1 MIKTINQMLK
11 KIIFIY
17 KKQEVKKSVFLNKKN
32 YFFHSKGSH
41 NKCRKKHD

>member
-17 KKQEVKKSVFLNKKN
+17 KKQEVKKSVF
-32 YFFHSKGSH
+32 
-41 NKCRKKHD
+41 